1 LRNGSIEEVV
11 EMRLSAPVYR
21 LKRKAKLLSR
31 AQNMPLHAALDHVAT
46 TEGFE
51 RWSLLLQS
59 AAASPAARLFGA
71 LTPGDLVLLGARPGQ
86 GKTLL
91 SLELAVEAIKAGR
104 TSAFFTL
111 EYTEVEVVTRLRAI
125 GADPASLADKFALD
139 TSDAICSDYIIGQ
152 LASAE
157 RGSLAVIDYLQLL
170 DRRRDTPDLN
180 TQVRSLRAFAR
191 RAGVILVIIS
201 QIDRSYDPAK
211 KSCPDLSDVR
221 LMNALDLGLF
231 SHACFVGANEIRW
244 SPVPAA
250 A

>member
-1 LRNGSIEEVV
+1 
-11 EMRLSAPVYR
+11 MRLSAPVYR

-91 SLELAVEAIKAGR
+91 SLELGVGAIKAGR

-111 EYTEVEVVTRLRAI
+111 EYTEAEVLTRLRAI
-125 GADPASLADKFALD
+125 GADPVSLADKFTLD

-180 TQVRSLRAFAR
+180 TQIRSLRAFAR

-221 LMNALDLGLF
+221 LMNALDLSLF
-231 SHACFVGANEIRW
+231 SHACFVGADEIRW

>member
-1 LRNGSIEEVV
+1 
-11 EMRLSAPVYR
+11 MRLSAPVYR

-31 AQNMPLHAALDHVAT
+31 AQNVPLHAALDHVAA

-51 RWSLLLQS
+51 RWSLLVES
-59 AAASPAARLFGA
+59 AAASPAVRLFGA
-71 LTPGDLVLLGARPGQ
+71 LNPGDLVLLGARPGQ

-111 EYTEVEVVTRLRAI
+111 EYTEAEVLTRLRAI
-125 GADPASLADKFALD
+125 GADPASLADKFTLD
-139 TSDAICSDYIIGQ
+139 TSDAICCDYIMAR
-152 LASAE
+152 LASAA
-157 RGSLAVIDYLQLL
+157 RGSLVVIDYLQLL

-180 TQVRSLRAFAR
+180 SQIRALRSFAR
-191 RAGVILVIIS
+191 SAAVILVIIS

-211 KSCPDLSDVR
+211 KRCPDLSDVR
-221 LMNALDLGLF
+221 LMNELDLSLF
-231 SHACFVGANEIRW
+231 SHACFVGADEIRW

>member
-1 LRNGSIEEVV
+1 
-11 EMRLSAPVYR
+11 MRLSAPVYR

-31 AQNMPLHAALDHVAT
+31 AQNMPLHAALDHVAAA
-46 TEGFE
+46 EGFE
-51 RWSLLLQS
+51 RWSLMLQS

-125 GADPASLADKFALD
+125 GADPASMSDRFTLD
-139 TSDAICSDYIIGQ
+139 TSDAICSDYFIGQ

-180 TQVRSLRAFAR
+180 TQIRSLRAFAR

-221 LMNALDLGLF
+221 LMNELDLGLF